1 MVHVD
6 ATMSILDSARKT
18 GGALYQQADVRLRG
32 APRTMGNAFR
42 TFNEECGGESAASLA
57 YYGLFA
63 LFPLLLVV
71 IAVGTLF
78 LGGKRAEEELVDLLT
93 QYLPGSQ
100 LVVQQNLMNVMQQR
114 GTVTWIGLI
123 VLIWSASGFFI
134 ALTRSLR
141 RAWPGGKAL
150 NMIQLRLSGLLVVVA
165 LGLLFVLW
173 SAMNL
178 VLNTLP
184 LLFPNLPG
192 VDLLREGMAR
202 VLPALVVFPMLIV
215 LYRWTGRPMRGLRGI
230 VIAAAV
236 AALAL
241 QALVLVFGWYLGSG
255 LMNYELI
262 YGSIAG
268 VIGLLL
274 FVYFLSF
281 IVLFGAHLAA
291 AIDLRLVSITP
302 ATPAPANRASVE
314 AAPAADANQGEGI

>member
-1 MVHVD
+1 
-6 ATMSILDSARKT
+6 
-18 GGALYQQADVRLRG
+18 
-32 APRTMGNAFR
+32 
-42 TFNEECGGESAASLA
+42 
-57 YYGLFA
+57 
-63 LFPLLLVV
+63 
-71 IAVGTLF
+71 
-78 LGGKRAEEELVDLLT
+78 
-93 QYLPGSQ
+93 
-100 LVVQQNLMNVMQQR
+100 
-114 GTVTWIGLI
+114 
-123 VLIWSASGFFI
+123 
-134 ALTRSLR
+134 
-141 RAWPGGKAL
+141 
-150 NMIQLRLSGLLVVVA
+150 
-165 LGLLFVLW
+165 
-173 SAMNL
+173 MNL

-202 VLPALVVFPMLIV
+202 ILPALVVFPMLIV

-291 AIDLRLVSITP
+291 AIDLRMVAATAP
-302 ATPAPANRASVE
+302 ATSGPAPAPP
-314 AAPAADANQGEGI
+314 APAADANQGEGI